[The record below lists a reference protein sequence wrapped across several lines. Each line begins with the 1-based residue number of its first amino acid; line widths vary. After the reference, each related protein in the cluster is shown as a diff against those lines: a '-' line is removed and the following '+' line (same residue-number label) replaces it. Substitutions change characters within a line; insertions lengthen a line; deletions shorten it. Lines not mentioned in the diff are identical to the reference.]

1 MAVLNN
7 KMRRFSLD
15 QKGCPL
21 SGVNAPE
28 VDYKNIALLLR
39 YISDRGKMI
48 PSRMTMVSKKKQR
61 ELSQAIK
68 RARELA
74 LLPYIIR

>member
-1 MAVLNN
+1 MTVLNN
-7 KMRRFSLD
+7 KMRRFSLV

-21 SGVNAPE
+21 SGPNAPE
-28 VDYKNIALLLR
+28 VDYKNIALLIR

-48 PSRMTMVSKKKQR
+48 PSRITMVSKKKQR
-61 ELSQAIK
+61 ELSKAIK